1 MTENIF
7 KNKIYLADFIFLSC
21 WNICLKITSELK
33 KVYHG
38 FKTNLHVYS
47 LSHTIDLKCDFIQQR
62 KQYAMRNR
70 EWIIKIQTI
79 LMKNNLI
86 QASFIYS

>member
-38 FKTNLHVYS
+38 FKTNFHVYS
-47 LSHTIDLKCDFIQQR
+47 LSHTIDSNCNLIHQL
-62 KQYAMRNR
+62 KQYSKELEVDHQNS
-70 EWIIKIQTI
+70 
-79 LMKNNLI
+79 NNLNEK
-86 QASFIYS
+86 